1 MHRRRHAGRLQL
13 LLHRVAIIHAHRV
26 LSPGADVVRFDVG
39 RGVDAGV
46 LEQTVVVGGDLL
58 AELDLLGQDLELGQQ
73 DGGLQG
79 VEAAIHAHSDVVVAA
94 VLPVAGDLADELGEL
109 VVVGEDRTAVAV
121 AAERLAGE
129 EAGAGDGAEVARHA
143 ALVAGAEALCSV
155 FNHRYAVLGGDGV
168 DGVEVGALAV
178 QAHRDDGAGLG
189 RDGGFEQRRVEVV
202 GARIDVDIHRLGTE
216 YGDGFGG
223 GDVGEARGD
232 DLVAVG
238 HAHRHLGDLQGV
250 GAVGAGDAVLG
261 ADEGGELFFQ
271 FGHFGAEDVLAVGQH
286 ALDAGVDL
294 VLDAGL
300 LGFEVAEFDHFCW
313 ASDLLGLR
321 CREGVAVERVARAGV
336 RAGVVAL
343 ALDGQR
349 DLFAVFAHPA
359 DLASGHADHE
369 GVGLDVLV
377 DDGAGTDEGEFAN
390 GGAADDGAVGAQGGA
405 ALDQGVAVFAL
416 ALDERAGVIDVGKHH
431 AGAAEHAFLEG
442 DVVVHRDVVLH
453 LALVADD
460 DLVADED
467 VLAERDALA
476 DAGAGADVGEVPDA
490 RAFADLG
497 ALVDDGA
504 GVDGVAGMIG
514 HCRILCAASSP
525 WSLAVVHLPP

>member
-1 MHRRRHAGRLQL
+1 MHRGRHAGRLQL
-13 LLHRVAIIHAHRV
+13 LLHRIPVIHAHGV
-26 LSPGADVVRFDVG
+26 LRPGAHVVRLDVG
-39 RGVDAGV
+39 RGVDAGF
-46 LEQTVVVGGDLL
+46 LEQAVVVGGDLL
-58 AELDLLGQDLELGQQ
+58 AQLDLLGQDLELGQQ
-73 DGGLQG
+73 DRGLQG
-79 VEAAIHAHSDVVVAA
+79 VEAAVHAHADVVVAA
-94 VLPVAGDLADELGEL
+94 VLAVAGDLADDLGEL
-109 VVVGEDRTAVAV
+109 VVVGEDGAAVAI

-143 ALVAGAEALCSV
+143 ALVAGAEALRGV
-155 FNHRYAVLGGDGV
+155 FDHRDAVLGSDGV

-178 QAHRDDGAGLG
+178 QAHRDDGLGLG

-216 YGDGFGG
+216 YGDGLGG

-238 HAHRHLGDLQGV
+238 HADCHLGDLQGV

-261 ADEGGELFFQ
+261 ADKGGELFFQ
-271 FGHFGAEDVLAVGQH
+271 FGHFGAKDVLAMGQH
-286 ALDAGVDL
+286 ALDASVDL

-300 LGFEVAEFDHFCW
+300 LGFEVAEFDHFYW

-321 CREGVAVERVARAGV
+321 CGEGVAVERVARTGV
-336 RAGVVAL
+336 RADVFAL
-343 ALDGQR
+343 AFHRQR

-359 DLASGHADHE
+359 DLARRHADHQ
-369 GVGLDVLV
+369 GVGFDVLV
-377 DDGAGTDEGEFAN
+377 DDGACTDEGEFAN

-431 AGAAEHAFLEG
+431 AGAAEHALFEG
-442 DVVVHRDVVLH
+442 DVVVHRDVVLD

-476 DAGAGADVGEVPDA
+476 DAGAAADVGKVPDA

-504 GVDGVAGMIG
+504 GVDGVVGLV
-514 HCRILCAASSP
+514 HCRILVAASSP
-525 WSLAVVHLPP
+525 CSWAVVHLPP